1 MNSCRHP
8 LPPPLM
14 PPPLMPPPLM
24 PPPLMPPPLMPPPL
38 MPPPLMPPPLMPP
51 PLMPPPLMPP
61 PLMPP
66 PLMPP
71 PCLHPRRHIL
81 RKMDHF
87 QQQDAR
93 SLSSQ
98 SDSSGPT
105 RSAAAGKLA
114 LNAAVAKPAPTAAL
128 VTRSLN
134 PLSASM
140 SLADIVA
147 LTRHASNEDGS
158 PKVGAGAG
166 GNSTQKSEGRG
177 AGGCSLPWLWQKS
190 QSSAYFQQIEADVV
204 KHADAIW
211 QAKADLEAFQTTDF
225 DELVSFRAKIEA
237 LLQDLTDETQVLQ
250 RFEGFPSSKLEL
262 LRASASLHS
271 RLSALSRDLLSAVP
285 MSYDDRG
292 ATPGAGGAAAGTAGA
307 AAGTAGGAAP
317 ASVAAVGVC
326 LDRCERLFDRVRRE
340 VEAVERSREED
351 AKKFAAQRLP
361 YSGGAI
367 ERVKAAAVRLSSRLL
382 ELSAQESMKLRA
394 SVELVDG
401 RIPVYDVPRVKA
413 GLFLLWRCF
422 QFAFR
427 AYNFAGG
434 QDETA
439 EELSLTVAKEMEAY
453 PAYMWG

>member
-1 MNSCRHP
+1 MCLFRMCSP
-8 LPPPLM
+8 IPP
-14 PPPLMPPPLM
+14 
-24 PPPLMPPPLMPPPL
+24 
-38 MPPPLMPPPLMPP
+38 
-51 PLMPPPLMPP
+51 
-61 PLMPP
+61 
-66 PLMPP
+66 
-71 PCLHPRRHIL
+71 
-81 RKMDHF
+81 
-87 QQQDAR
+87 
-93 SLSSQ
+93 SLSPLTFPSVK
-98 SDSSGPT
+98 SHRLFLPH
-105 RSAAAGKLA
+105 
-114 LNAAVAKPAPTAAL
+114 AV
-128 VTRSLN
+128 
-134 PLSASM
+134 
-140 SLADIVA
+140 
-147 LTRHASNEDGS
+147 LTI
-158 PKVGAGAG
+158 
-166 GNSTQKSEGRG
+166 
-177 AGGCSLPWLWQKS
+177 C
-190 QSSAYFQQIEADVV
+190 SAYFQQIEADVV

-211 QAKADLEAFQTTDF
+211 QAKAELEAFQTTNFEELVTFRDRIESLLQDLTDETQDSEQAKAELEAFQTTDF
-225 DELVSFRAKIEA
+225 DELVVFRARIESLFQDLTDETQTTDFDELVAFRAKIEA

-271 RLSALSRDLLSAVP
+271 RLSALSHDLLSAVLQRFEGFPSSKLELLRASASLLQPRFDGFPSSKLELLRASASLHSRLSALSHDLLSAVP
-285 MSYDDRG
+285 MSNNDRG
-292 ATPGAGGAAAGTAGA
+292 GTPGAAAGNVGTAGAVGGAGGAGA
-307 AAGTAGGAAP
+307 AAAP

-439 EELSLTVAKEMEAY
+439 EELALTVAKEMEAY